1 MRSFLERII
10 SLVDRRE
17 IKISEHGY
25 DELINDD
32 ILIRDL
38 IESIQEAQAVEFYS
52 DFGKGPCIL
61 LLQSDS
67 GKRPVHSVWGIIK
80 GTESPAVMVTAYR
93 PDPKKWSN
101 DFLRRKK

>member
-1 MRSFLERII
+1 MEQRA
-10 SLVDRRE
+10 

-32 ILIRDL
+32 IFINDL
-38 IESIQEAQAVEFYS
+38 IESITEAQPVEIYP

-80 GTESPAVMVTAYR
+80 GMQSPAVLVTAYR
-93 PDPKKWSN
+93 PNPEKWSD